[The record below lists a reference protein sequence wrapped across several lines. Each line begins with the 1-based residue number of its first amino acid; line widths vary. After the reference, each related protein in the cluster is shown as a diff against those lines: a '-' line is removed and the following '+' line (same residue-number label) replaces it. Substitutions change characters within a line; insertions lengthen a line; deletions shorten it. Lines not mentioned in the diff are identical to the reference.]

1 MRYSRH
7 FGGTLHDNP
16 SEAETAGYR
25 LLLRGGFIHPLAA
38 GIFHYLP
45 LGWRVKAKIEGILR
59 EEMHAIGGEELLMP
73 VVQPADIWRRS
84 GRWEQIGA
92 EMGRLQDR
100 AGRDLALAMTHE
112 EAVTH
117 LAAAEIR
124 SYRDL
129 PRLVYHIQ
137 TKWRDD
143 PRPRAGLIRV
153 REFTML
159 DSYSLDSSAE
169 GMAAQYQAHWDAY
182 ERIFERCGLPAVAV
196 GADTGM
202 MGGKT
207 AHEFMYL
214 SSVGEDTLLM
224 CTACEY
230 RANRQ
235 VARFRKPAAAQEEP
249 LPIEEVTT
257 TGVET
262 IEDLAAFLNIPP
274 GRTAKAVF
282 FMAVPAE
289 GGEDT
294 REQLVFAVIRGDLE
308 VNETKLANA
317 VRAGVLRPAREEEI
331 RACGAVPGYASPIG
345 IDGARIVVDDSVA
358 VSPNLVSGANRE
370 GYHLRN
376 VNCGRDYKPEITA
389 DIAAARDGD
398 PCPECW
404 AAMRARRGVEIG
416 NIFQLGTRYSESMAC
431 RFRDAEGRR
440 LPVWMGSYGIGVGR
454 LLACIAEEHHDD
466 LGLTWPLSVAP
477 FQVAL
482 VGLGCAAESERAY
495 RTLREAGWEV
505 FYDDRNERA
514 GVKFMDADLMGFP
527 LRLTVSERSLRG
539 GGVEFKLRTSDKKR
553 IVAWEELA
561 AEVRRVLDA
570 QAEEGRK

>member
-1 MRYSRH
+1 MRYSHH

-25 LLLRGGFIHPLAA
+25 LLLRGGFIRPLAA

-73 VVQPADIWRRS
+73 VVQPAEIWRRS

-100 AGRDLALAMTHE
+100 VGRNLALAMTHE

-153 REFTML
+153 REFAML

-169 GMAAQYQAHWDAY
+169 GMAAQYQAHWGAY

-196 GADTGM
+196 GADSGM

-235 VARFRKPAAAQEEP
+235 VARFRKPAAVQEEP
-249 LPIEEVTT
+249 LPIEEVATP
-257 TGVET
+257 GVES
-262 IEDLAAFLNIPP
+262 IEDLA
-274 GRTAKAVF
+274 
-282 FMAVPAE
+282 
-289 GGEDT
+289 
-294 REQLVFAVIRGDLE
+294 
-308 VNETKLANA
+308 
-317 VRAGVLRPAREEEI
+317 
-331 RACGAVPGYASPIG
+331 
-345 IDGARIVVDDSVA
+345 
-358 VSPNLVSGANRE
+358 
-370 GYHLRN
+370 
-376 VNCGRDYKPEITA
+376 
-389 DIAAARDGD
+389 
-398 PCPECW
+398 
-404 AAMRARRGVEIG
+404 
-416 NIFQLGTRYSESMAC
+416 
-431 RFRDAEGRR
+431 
-440 LPVWMGSYGIGVGR
+440 
-454 LLACIAEEHHDD
+454 
-466 LGLTWPLSVAP
+466 
-477 FQVAL
+477 
-482 VGLGCAAESERAY
+482 
-495 RTLREAGWEV
+495 
-505 FYDDRNERA
+505 
-514 GVKFMDADLMGFP
+514 
-527 LRLTVSERSLRG
+527 
-539 GGVEFKLRTSDKKR
+539 
-553 IVAWEELA
+553 
-561 AEVRRVLDA
+561 
-570 QAEEGRK
+570 